1 MQTLDIIS
9 VNLWHILVSLANL
22 LLIYWIAKKF
32 LFGPVKMLIA
42 ERQAAIDAQFAAAA
56 AAEASALASKSE
68 WEEKRAGAK
77 AEADAILKQATELA
91 ERRATQIVELAD
103 EKANGILRR
112 AESDAE
118 LERKK
123 ATDGIKKE
131 IVVVS
136 SALAEKMLEREID
149 TNDHRVLI
157 HSFIDKIGDGND
169 GDQ

>member
-32 LFGPVKMLIA
+32 LFGPVKKLIA

-56 AAEASALASKSE
+56 AAEASALASKTE

-91 ERRATQIVELAD
+91 ERRAAQIVELAD

-112 AESDAE
+112 AESEAE